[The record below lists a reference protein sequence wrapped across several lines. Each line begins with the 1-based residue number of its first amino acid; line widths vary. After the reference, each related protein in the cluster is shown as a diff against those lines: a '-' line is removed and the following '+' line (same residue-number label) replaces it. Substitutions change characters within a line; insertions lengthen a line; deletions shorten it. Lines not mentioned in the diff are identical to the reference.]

1 MMDIKEVYLQWFISF
16 QINMSGAVKNEIM
29 QNKELAEELH
39 KPIIRNS
46 EKQKVNSSFID

>member
-29 QNKELAEELH
+29 QNKVSAEELQ
-39 KPIIRNS
+39 KQIIRN
-46 EKQKVNSSFID
+46 F